1 MRQLMQFLVLIK
13 SLWEKFNHIINERDN
28 ERCPTSATNFWQ
40 IQQEALQCVFKISAK
55 WTVHT
60 FKKKCVC
67 RRYCIY
73 VAEIFYFNEYL
84 DDPYGLVVF
93 TTFIL

>member
-1 MRQLMQFLVLIK
+1 MQFLVLIK

-60 FKKKCVC
+60 LKKSVC
-67 RRYCIY
+67 AAGTVYMLRK
-73 VAEIFYFNEYL
+73 F
-84 DDPYGLVVF
+84 
-93 TTFIL
+93 FILMNI